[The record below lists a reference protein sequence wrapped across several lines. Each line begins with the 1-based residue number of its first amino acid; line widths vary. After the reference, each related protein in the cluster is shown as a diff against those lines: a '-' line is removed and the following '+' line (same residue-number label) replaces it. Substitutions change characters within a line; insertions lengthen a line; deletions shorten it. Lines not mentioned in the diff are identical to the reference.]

1 MRYIDQVLQPGE
13 RIRRVTTISRVSF
26 LRGLAALAA
35 SAVVFF
41 LTFSISLPF
50 GRLTGQIVALLIA
63 AFGLYLIGLGW
74 WRRFTTEVA
83 VTDRRVIYA
92 IGFVNRHTV
101 EINMDKIESVD
112 VEQGLL
118 ARLLNYGDIA
128 IHGTGDTH
136 EILHEID
143 HPLEFR
149 SCVTAA

>member
-1 MRYIDQVLQPGE
+1 MRYVDQVLQPGE
-13 RIRRVTTISRVSF
+13 RILRVTTTSRVGF
-26 LRGLAALAA
+26 VRGLAALLAGA
-35 SAVVFF
+35 IVSF
-41 LTFSISLPF
+41 LTLSSSLPF
-50 GRLTGQIVALLIA
+50 LELLGQIVAILLGV
-63 AFGLYLIGLGW
+63 FGLYLIGRAW

-92 IGFVNRHTV
+92 VGFANRHTV

-112 VEQGLL
+112 VEQGVL

-136 EILHEID
+136 EYLHEID
-143 HPLEFR
+143 RPLEFR